1 MLEVDQLTMAY
12 GSIEVVHALSMT
24 VDEGAIV
31 TVLGRNGAGKTTTL
45 NGIAGVL
52 KPTSGDVRF
61 GGQSLLKKSISA
73 IARLGVAY
81 VPEGR
86 GVFPSLTVGE
96 NLAAAA
102 FGHDIRGK
110 NAQAEIKRAMSYFP
124 ALEPRFKQRAGT
136 MSGGEQQMLVLARA
150 LLSRPRL
157 LLVDEPG
164 LGLSPLLV
172 SQVYEHLVRF
182 NREEGL
188 SILLVEQYVDLAINT
203 ASHAYVLEKG
213 RVAHSGACED
223 LKQSK
228 ELVAAY
234 VG

>member
-1 MLEVDQLTMAY
+1 MLDVDELTMAY
-12 GSIEVVHALSMT
+12 GPIEVVHDLSLH

-52 KPTSGDVRF
+52 RPVSGDVRLS
-61 GGQSLLKKSISA
+61 GTSIIKKSISE
-73 IARLGVAY
+73 IARMGVAY

-86 GVFPSLTVGE
+86 GVFPTLTVWE

-102 FGHDIRGK
+102 YGHDLRGR
-110 NAQAEIKRAMSYFP
+110 AATAEIRRALDFMP
-124 ALEPRFKQRAGT
+124 ALESRTKQRAGT

-182 NREEGL
+182 NRDDGL

-203 ASHAYVLEKG
+203 ASHAFVLEKG
-213 RVAHSGACED
+213 RVAHSGACAD

-228 ELVAAY
+228 ELVSAY